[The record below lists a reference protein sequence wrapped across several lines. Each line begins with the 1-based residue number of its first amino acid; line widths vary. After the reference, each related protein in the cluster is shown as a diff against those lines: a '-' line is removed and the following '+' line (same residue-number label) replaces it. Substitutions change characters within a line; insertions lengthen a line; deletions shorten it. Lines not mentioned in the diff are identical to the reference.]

1 MPQLQIT
8 SNDGRTYNFPIDKE
22 EVSIGRSKNND
33 IILRDNTVS
42 RNHAGIMMTK
52 EGYILTDFG
61 SYNGTEVNKKPIQ
74 SIVLKHD
81 DQIKIGTTKM
91 TFLTQEEA
99 PKYLAESIEIILEP
113 DTEKDDQEIVESSP
127 EDSSQ
132 KDSHELLVSSFELK
146 RISRESDL
154 SVPSEE
160 ESQPS
165 EIRAGISS
173 LERMN
178 KVLFVLYEVS
188 KQLNSI
194 LDLHELLNKIMDL
207 IFMVIDADYGF
218 LILTGEE
225 ENGELIPVVVKY
237 RDDKERDRRELKAS
251 QTIINKVINDKVALL
266 TSNAMKDTRLDHGE
280 SLVIQQIRSAI
291 CVPLWKKDTI
301 IGVIQLDGIRPENQF
316 TEDDLELLK
325 TIGSQ
330 MAMIIDQA
338 SLNEQIREEERMR
351 NRLERFHSP
360 QVIEMILKGGQEAK
374 DNVMEPKELT
384 ATILFSDIIGF
395 TTLSEQMPPR
405 EINMILNY
413 YFSRMTNIV
422 FEYDGTLDKYMGDAL
437 MAVFGA
443 PMEKEGDAERAIL
456 AALNM
461 RRELAVMMEKTRA
474 ERRFNIRIGINTGRV
489 LAGNIGSPQ
498 RMDYT
503 VIGDPVNIA
512 SRLESLARP
521 NQILIGEETYRLVKG
536 KFNVKR
542 FGPQKVRGKR
552 SEIVVY
558 EVLD

>member
-422 FEYDGTLDKYMGDAL
+422 FEYDGTLDKYMGDGL